1 MAILSLITMVGTIV
15 LILATVRIAEPPDP
29 SQIGGRSDFVV
40 GPIHRN
46 GALTQWIVAGGETLA
61 SIAIRPA
68 PKTSPRDLR
77 FGVRLLD
84 DRGVE
89 LASSGASVAQTGPD
103 GWLVIPLM
111 PTPLTAGRRYGLQ
124 LSVPSRE
131 GTYLYVDAT
140 NFRRI
145 GWGPIA
151 SGGLDVNGA
160 FHPEQSIQIRI
171 HGAGGFRAAAHMLVE
186 AARSA
191 PAAAGALFVAWLAW
205 LVTIASSL
213 RPLVGRRAGLWSSAM
228 VVVASVS
235 LAGGTGV
242 AAIAWLLG

>member
-140 NFRRI
+140 GIIYLPQVKVVSSMRWDIHRAVTRLGKCVGTTEESSQKSLMRRRVH
-145 GWGPIA
+145 
-151 SGGLDVNGA
+151 S
-160 FHPEQSIQIRI
+160 
-171 HGAGGFRAAAHMLVE
+171 
-186 AARSA
+186 
-191 PAAAGALFVAWLAW
+191 
-205 LVTIASSL
+205 
-213 RPLVGRRAGLWSSAM
+213 
-228 VVVASVS
+228 
-235 LAGGTGV
+235 
-242 AAIAWLLG
+242 